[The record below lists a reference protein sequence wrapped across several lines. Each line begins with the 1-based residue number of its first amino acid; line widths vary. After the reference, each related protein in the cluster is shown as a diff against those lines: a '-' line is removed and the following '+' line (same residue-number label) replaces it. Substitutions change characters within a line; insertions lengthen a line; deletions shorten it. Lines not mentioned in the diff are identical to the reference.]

1 HHMIRNLVGSL
12 LKVGLGFE
20 SPERIKLVLEAKDR
34 TQAAE
39 TAKAHGLY
47 VVGVEYPE
55 FSFKRQII
63 KLCC

>member
-1 HHMIRNLVGSL
+1 V
-12 LKVGLGFE
+12 
-20 SPERIKLVLEAKDR
+20 VLEAKDR

-47 VVGVEYPE
+47 LVGVEYPE